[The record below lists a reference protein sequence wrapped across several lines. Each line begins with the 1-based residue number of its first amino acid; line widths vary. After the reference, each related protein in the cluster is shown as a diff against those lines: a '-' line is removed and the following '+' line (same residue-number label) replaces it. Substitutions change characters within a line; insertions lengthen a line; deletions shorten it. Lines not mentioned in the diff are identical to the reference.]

1 MFAALRTVPADSHGI
16 DTDGIDTDDGERG
29 GRAMDGGSRYLA
41 ERCARWEA
49 RKAGW
54 GGPIFHG
61 RARPGPDDLVLF
73 SNDYLALGGHPRV
86 IAAQTDSLAR
96 QGNGL
101 MMSGVYAGERD
112 PAHELEERLAA
123 FLGAPATMLCQS
135 GWSAN
140 VGLIG
145 AIAAP
150 EEPVYI
156 DALAHGSL
164 WAGIE
169 AAQAT
174 PRPFPHHDIEYLE
187 LLIRRHG
194 PGLIAVDTLYS
205 VTGDLCPLAE
215 FVEVAEQ
222 TGCRLIADES
232 HALGVLGPHG
242 AGLAAALGLS
252 ERVDFRTASL
262 AKAFAGRA
270 GLIACPRPI
279 ARYLPFHAHGAV
291 FSSTLLPHDVAGLA
305 AVLDL
310 VIGADDRRHRLA
322 ANAEAVRD
330 GLTVLGYAVAP
341 STSQIIPLQP
351 GSEREI
357 ARFQGLLD
365 TRGVFGA
372 AFIPPAVARDR
383 CVHRLS
389 VHSELDA
396 HDVTRILDA
405 CATVREESGMPDWKS
420 TRRLRAARP
429 EEVTASC

>member
-1 MFAALRTVPADSHGI
+1 
-16 DTDGIDTDDGERG
+16 
-29 GRAMDGGSRYLA
+29 MDGGSRYLA

-49 RKAGW
+49 RQAGW
-54 GGPIFHG
+54 GAPIFHG
-61 RARPGPDDLVLF
+61 RARPGPDDLVLL
-73 SNDYLALGGHPRV
+73 SNDYLALGGHPQV

-96 QGNGL
+96 HGNGP
-101 MMSGVYAGERD
+101 MMPGIYCVETD
-112 PAHELEERLAA
+112 PVHELEERFAT

-156 DALAHGSL
+156 DVLAHGSL

-169 AAQAT
+169 AAHAT
-174 PRPFPHHDIEYLE
+174 ARPFPHHDTEYLE

-194 PGLIAVDTLYS
+194 PGLIAVNTLYS

-215 FVEVAEQ
+215 IAEIAEH

-232 HALGVLGPHG
+232 HALGVLGPRG
-242 AGLAAALGLS
+242 AGLAAELGLS
-252 ERVDFRTASL
+252 EHVDFRTASL

-270 GLIACPRPI
+270 GLIACPKPI
-279 ARYLPFHAHGAV
+279 AGYLPFHAHGAV

-310 VIGADDRRHRLA
+310 VITADERRARLS
-322 ANAEAVRD
+322 ANAEALRD
-330 GLTVLGYAVAP
+330 GLTVLGYDVSP
-341 STSQIIPLQP
+341 STSQIIPVQP
-351 GSEREI
+351 GGEREI

-365 TRGVFGA
+365 ARGVFGA

-383 CVHRLS
+383 CVHRLC

-396 HDVTRILDA
+396 ADVARLLDA
-405 CATVREESGMPDWKS
+405 CAEVREESGMQAWKS

>member
-1 MFAALRTVPADSHGI
+1 MS
-16 DTDGIDTDDGERG
+16 
-29 GRAMDGGSRYLA
+29 GGSRYLA

-49 RKAGW
+49 RQAGW

-61 RARPGPDDLVLF
+61 RARPGPADLVLL
-73 SNDYLALGGHPRV
+73 SNDYLALGGHPYV
-86 IAAQTDSLAR
+86 VAAQTDSLA
-96 QGNGL
+96 QHGNGL
-101 MMSGVYAGERD
+101 MMSGVYTRDRD
-112 PAHELEERLAA
+112 PAHELELRFAA
-123 FLGAPATMLCQS
+123 LLDAPATMLCQS

-150 EEPVYI
+150 DEPVYI

-164 WAGIE
+164 WAGVE
-169 AAQAT
+169 AARAA
-174 PRPFPHHDIEYLE
+174 PRPFPHQDIEYLE

-194 PGLIAVDTLYS
+194 PGLIAVDTIYS
-205 VTGDLCPLAE
+205 VTGDRCPLAE
-215 FVEVAEQ
+215 LVEIAEQ

-232 HALGVLGPHG
+232 HALGVLGPRG
-242 AGLAAALGLS
+242 AGLAAELGLS
-252 ERVDFRTASL
+252 GHVDFRTASL

-270 GLIACPRPI
+270 GLIACPRRI
-279 ARYLPFHAHGAV
+279 AEYLPFHAHGAV
-291 FSSTLLPHDVAGLA
+291 FSSTLLPHDVAGLN

-310 VIGADDRRHRLA
+310 VIKADDRRSRLR
-322 ANAEAVRD
+322 ANAEALRD
-330 GLTVLGYAVAP
+330 GLTVLGYDVSP
-341 STSQIIPLQP
+341 SSSQIIPLQP
-351 GSEREI
+351 GGEPAV

-365 TRGVFGA
+365 AHGVFGA

-389 VHSELDA
+389 VHSELSA
-396 HDVTRILDA
+396 PELARILDA
-405 CATVREESGMPDWKS
+405 CAAVREESGMHDWKS